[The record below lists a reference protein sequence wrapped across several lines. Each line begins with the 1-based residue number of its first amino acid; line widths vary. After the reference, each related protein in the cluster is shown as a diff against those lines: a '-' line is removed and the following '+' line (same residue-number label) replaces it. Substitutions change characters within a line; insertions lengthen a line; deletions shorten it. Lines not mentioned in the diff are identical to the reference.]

1 MVEYNNLNVKLSD
14 SQLNKL
20 KSAAKIQIRVALRM
34 NIKMFNGNSL
44 PHEFLLTTR
53 QKKQVK
59 KCIWR

>member
-20 KSAAKIQIRVALRM
+20 KSAAKNQIRVALRM

-53 QKKQVK
+53 QKNQVK